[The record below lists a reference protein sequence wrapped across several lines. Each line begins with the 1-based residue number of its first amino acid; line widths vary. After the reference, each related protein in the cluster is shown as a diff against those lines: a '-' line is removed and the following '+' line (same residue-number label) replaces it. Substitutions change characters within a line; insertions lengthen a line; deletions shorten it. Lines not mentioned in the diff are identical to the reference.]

1 MKTPSLIS
9 IIKYCTVLC
18 ICVQVYG
25 KFCGQ
30 VQEVR
35 GQSLEGLQVSDSDI
49 ERYHHLLS
57 TCTDYVRLHLYIVLY
72 RSSVFTLTSANSILY
87 CTMYKYSLCKYLS
100 VL

>member
-1 MKTPSLIS
+1 MKTPSLTS
-9 IIKYCTVLC
+9 IINYCTVLC

-57 TCTDYVRLHLYIVLY
+57 TCTDYVRFTFTFTFTSFPFVHM
-72 RSSVFTLTSANSILY
+72 SSS
-87 CTMYKYSLCKYLS
+87 
-100 VL
+100 